1 MAEVGAPDKIEEV
14 EVDDVRKS
22 KPAPYTKYVI
32 PSIREVDGGSY
43 DPKVISIGPYHSKKT
58 QLLPM
63 EDTTRASEP
72 QVRKM
77 YSEKFGLESD
87 DLAETLVLDG
97 CFILE
102 LFIKLALKEENEVIF
117 DEMWKLPLIFN
128 DLLLLENQI
137 PFFILQELFDCTII
151 PGISTKDKNEPPLI
165 TLPNLALI
173 CTTTSLSMSTL
184 QMFPDDVE
192 IHHLLHL
199 FHMNLTPSPKQKGS
213 RFFPVDNIP
222 TATELQEAGI
232 IYIQGKEK
240 IQCAS

>member
-1 MAEVGAPDKIEEV
+1 MFLLNLINRHQDNKLQKWLKIV
-14 EVDDVRKS
+14 
-22 KPAPYTKYVI
+22 
-32 PSIREVDGGSY
+32 
-43 DPKVISIGPYHSKKT
+43 
-58 QLLPM
+58 L
-63 EDTTRASEP
+63 ASEP

-199 FHMNLTPSPKQKGS
+199 FHMTLTPSPKQKACFSFLLKRCISDVFLDFLSLILYCLQGS